1 MSLKPY
7 KLEIRDPETEESVS
21 FGPRKM
27 GAVGRDI
34 LIVKKALG
42 AIVDTQSLIDA
53 RDDNPALDD
62 PDGWFDCMSG
72 TTVSNIEAA
81 TFDKNM
87 QTYLI
92 RFQLDNQ
99 FYILSYLFTKF
110 TVNQDFERLQ
120 SVARRPFAEDPET
133 ETAFNQMSSGGSISR
148 IPGMP
153 RPIIDEYLN
162 SVYTSTQIDLITSM
176 FESEFGTLGEA
187 TLAVLHGWI
196 PRTRVGAKSYHHD
209 PRLFA
214 GQDGAYDLVLLGL
227 YDSFTQGLLT
237 QGIEGTREIIEP
249 IDNFNDYAGSKPKGR
264 EFLEKYKQQVSTR
277 ESIKFDAQGA
287 IAPGENIIKSSYFGA
302 IRYQIKTE
310 EQKSPLYDAF
320 TMISR
325 EHPRTTDPNSLTSE
339 EYADALI
346 RNFEPN
352 PLVDPDPYIIDSQ
365 RMGFFNATEYTMENL
380 PPRLREGATPEEAE
394 EYHSVIARLE
404 DQALTRVLEHFGKPD
419 AWFLD
424 PQDARYLSVYGAV
437 NDVFPNHAG
446 YYSNQANFVLSTDTN
461 IEKFRLI
468 TRAEK
473 YSILEDNRSG
483 EPLIKFVE
491 FRTPSLRPGDNYRAK
506 FILNRYKLDII
517 DEGIN
522 IEFEPEAED
531 IPQGEPPPHP
541 AATESVI
548 AASCDGDPISPAD
561 QQRRYEEYRALASK
575 RKREIARTI
584 RERTLEDYNNN
595 QPLES
600 TSIDLGVFGKA
611 KLNLNTD
618 SYEFTSQAF
627 SGFSD
632 LLTGT
637 GTILGGRNN
646 ISGIANPKFADIT
659 ELTINFP
666 DLESGLGE
674 AAKNLESAQKNCNE
688 DGIKIVP
695 SNFNGATE
703 ASRLKSIAAPLAILI
718 KRENS
723 NFEMGT
729 NEVPGGIPRMNL
741 SGFTGAGLSQLKF
754 RFSPSSDGKGFVVTS
769 LKIGDKQLKN
779 IDNLTRAVPALKNPR
794 TVGYLAQVEEMGS
807 GVGLF
812 VPCEDLGYG
821 KKGLAYIVKHTISL
835 TGTSPEEFN
844 PINKWAQNNIVDPI
858 EKWKGLLKNQDF
870 GLDAKFGTDEM
881 LNVFGDQCLSLKD
894 FFRQFA
900 DKHFLTGLLC
910 DYLRCIKL
918 PNFQFSLPNFV
929 RPSLPDLSIFGWY
942 ISLVNSLIENWSVIL
957 IRFLC
962 AFAKAL
968 MDILSVPFCNEQLRD
983 QLYGSGAH
991 SSPTIKKALIDGLTD
1006 LSIRPE
1012 NVEKSKQLIDEM
1024 ALFLTGEELC
1034 RVLQGGAIDAP
1045 TMNMILRLAEKLG
1058 IEEVDTESTL
1068 REFFETISIFLPE
1081 GFCENLNQSTRIMG
1095 TEDCSETTGLL
1106 DQIRRRMLAND
1117 ATDEEIDH
1125 AVDMAQK
1132 NLLDQATALGILG
1145 KEGLNGII
1153 PTTLEFGNPD
1163 ALVSALPPVL
1173 SEQINRSAKGL
1184 FEYAKMGYVS
1194 SLSSFGPSLFLQSN
1208 RLPKPSDPEFNEES
1222 SIIVQTILENLKLY
1236 AVMGNQRAATE
1247 ERLTEQLHILHQI
1260 YELETYPDSNQTKVL
1275 KVFAQPEG
1283 QTIEVPQEAVQDYLY
1298 LDYDGRA
1305 RTQKSL
1311 FLKPAGFLQSGFY
1324 RTNDSGNIIINGQ
1337 SNPSPRVDMNRS
1349 LADENSLLRDFTFI
1363 GAYKIL
1369 KNAEENSVVTQDEGS
1384 MSFLREKI
1392 NERLSELQA
1401 ILQIHLKSISTP
1413 IAEESYLKILRDV
1426 LSFSYENERER
1437 RQESELI
1444 DASSVSASGP
1454 NDARE
1459 AINLDLSVGPLKSS
1473 IILNEFK
1480 STENTNR
1487 FDPYTVEINDSILFR
1502 RPQKFEYCDTIPGPG
1517 LNEETLT
1524 AEQAENQSIFEE
1536 AIRDIPPGLYTRR
1549 ELFARKMWDSVK
1561 RKVDF
1566 IYDDEQFVD
1575 QTAINQRAILNN
1587 YLNNFLRNH
1596 VYNTESRNFS
1606 EGIFEQIFFSLRD
1619 SRIYDQEN
1627 YYEELK
1633 RRVNGEVYIS
1643 EDGCYKNRYNV
1654 SQFGILSFEKMVTD
1668 ELADQISLELAKPE
1682 NDPYNLDFDDP
1693 SPIEKAIQNVCL
1705 IGFIRVCIVELML
1718 KGSLAYSVWDVE
1730 GVSDEPFMKDFVVR
1744 FVEQELRRHPSMSG
1758 RWEEVISRV
1767 TGIEQPSFAL
1777 KDLTQKQLIRV
1788 QGVSKKI
1795 FQNDSNLDYYNWF
1808 VKYFVPQT
1816 EVSRN
1821 MGNRESAGLR
1831 VGRQGRVGRDPAT
1844 GQQAPSAFEGQIVN
1858 AGGGF
1863 AGTEMIEIENVPDN
1877 FYWQHP
1883 LMDSE
1888 NILTLEDSFNS
1899 LRSPVD
1905 LASNLLGGNNPFFHI
1920 EHCIEVQGP
1929 LAQLETLI
1937 LPGADI
1943 VREMISANEGNIAD
1957 PRLTHVPNRDNR
1969 DFFRLNIENAYGR
1982 LNLPVLNMEDYSLR
1996 TTPELP
2002 EAARGS
2008 SVEEENDL
2016 NRLHEVYHIDDFVE
2030 GLSSVFNADDIE
2042 KYFMHLRGLM
2052 HYDDDPTNAPGGLN
2066 RNTSV
2071 LAANGS
2077 PEAIRRTPTRF
2088 ITKKRKII
2096 SFAHDFVSHN
2106 SDSFFT
2112 PELGR
2117 FGALQR
2123 ATLTDYKENLLRDP
2137 VRFMGNDRSDVYF
2150 DRLTEYLETTPRE
2163 EQYYII
2169 PSDGEQII
2177 DLNSQ
2182 GLSIEEAE
2190 YDGRFLSHIAKDNGT
2205 TTGNNSG
2212 AYIDH
2217 SFERINEDLL
2227 AIKAKLETDG
2237 SRSLEKDIDLEA
2249 PQDEG
2254 GFDLLTHRFS
2264 RDADA
2269 TTVIFENTIG
2279 RIETEEDFNIAKNL
2293 IDNSHEETWVETVFE
2308 FKDAAS
2314 IIVGLHGSFSI
2325 GETFDPAVLSF
2336 SPDLDTIRVFENEFK
2351 GVIDSLYGEGSY
2363 NNAKIDNASD
2373 PNLTQYGRTL
2383 FIRDT
2388 DGPPN
2393 VFLARPLGIDRYAN
2407 QQNTMMWTGDPTIN
2421 PSFETPAQMLQAQ
2434 EPILRD
2440 VQQSSRKLIVEAT
2453 RDFNRD
2459 APHPPEDVI
2468 PENFYKI
2475 PMRVLVTQVYMGDDV
2490 TASEVYC
2497 KIVLPEY
2504 IRNMHMSEEKQRNI
2518 SRLNFA
2524 LTEIANEYIG
2534 HVTAARSTLPH
2545 IENQLPDMNQIRIQY
2560 PSFPDF
2566 TADFTRNHDRDWD
2579 VYNIL
2584 EHNQFCSI
2592 ERIYSRVFANESR
2605 SPEIGGAAN
2614 YNSDMELDT
2623 HFKERGQLMTQ
2634 RRPSSAPENL
2644 SQGYLEDG
2652 EMDVQHYMES
2662 CNYFH
2667 MIPRNADI
2675 HQEKNVFH
2683 KTIFSLNNIFQWYL
2697 RNRRANTLWGALTAP
2712 QGALRGSPMVPGVPT
2727 TTQEIPLAQSYST
2740 EFATQQG
2747 PNQDLERLAVRQLA
2761 TTRAEWAVG
2770 VLPGKSWQNWKN
2782 REQGNDD
2789 ASGWHQNLAV
2799 LATDSLP
2806 GDPQRL
2812 QTSVQETPGFL
2823 ALYPGDEDVS
2833 TISTEGF
2840 APGARAANLVRINKT
2855 DYADW
2860 DFYGGDTPGL
2870 MSDGKGSNP
2879 VNYNRFEHVPIK
2891 NMGMS
2896 LFQSEGV
2903 LSQFDVSVLIQSAV
2917 KRVLIDSTQDGQQ
2930 LRLPLRTYFNITGFC
2945 TENDSHNMSA
2955 MRDIVK
2961 GRPTQF
2967 NLGGFSPFNEVHRFR
2982 PDDLNIGSAS
2992 VDSLVESLE
3001 HITRRLFDL
3010 ASSQASFCIKSEAS
3024 RYNAEIREAP
3034 YRLAIL
3040 NRFITKVRD
3049 TECTP
3054 AQKLLLLTVSSTYD
3068 FAARV
3073 VQGIKILD
3081 DARGSIAMSEAR
3093 DEELVDWAAACVHFL
3108 GSRLLRGPSMR
3119 QDIAR
3124 NQALAS
3130 IFTVPSETV
3139 DGMLMYRA
3147 NPATR
3152 ADSSRAHWIEYIA
3165 GTPETPVDTQWDR
3178 TKAQV
3183 RDFARHGLTVK
3194 DIILQTNYIYAEAF
3208 RDNPHGYPEG
3218 RRGDSYAN
3226 NNYILRALQDVDR
3239 HTEPMATRFGEK
3251 YTAALTRANL
3261 ANEEAEALIRRTT
3274 HLESPEHMSHIA
3286 NDPLIEEAQVISE
3299 GKVEDFLLKLDY
3311 RLFFQLFGIDG
3322 NPARFDPRAGFL
3334 TSHLASVVGRAKEAG
3349 ESLLDYYKHTQP
3361 RLYYSSVSGRPR
3373 RRTLV
3378 EQLVTSH
3385 PTAVVRLAD
3394 RWKTAYDNYTGLT
3407 AQLLGSEMLR
3417 SAVING
3423 QVVRG
3428 LLENSVINQIAR
3440 LVSNTFISA
3449 NLENSADQAM
3459 RIANLQFNGFVQS
3472 ERGIIQ
3478 EVSEEFRS
3486 FLMRG
3491 QSQDIFSVPMAE
3503 YKKSISSFKE
3513 IIDECYDPMTLKEDY
3528 KRLQPWMAD
3537 QLIESEDAKQIFQ
3550 YIFPVKRYQAVSTAF
3565 ATSALAGYSTMP
3577 SVMQTPKASLAALMG
3592 TTAMTRRERTQVF
3605 DNFSQGEFF
3614 KQIMDNATSD
3624 PKGLDCFGFPFPGDF
3639 LSQFGDLLEELF
3651 LQFPSIFFRGIASAV
3666 DPAYKEMKK
3675 HWENCDINKLT
3686 WNGTQWAPTIN
3697 ETRMTAGLMG
3707 TPDGGKDSNYAMI
3720 LPSSPIDIA
3729 AGVAKIASNPFSSSN
3744 WKKFGR
3750 ALERTTGYIYK
3761 GPLALIDGAF
3771 SLKIPCLDVDTG
3783 EWPNTGPWNTNRY
3796 GHPLSPLTAIALTM
3810 PELKGEKRRRQLK
3823 GCGDEPYS
3831 EEQIESSACPD
3842 EDTEPKPFGD
3852 MPTAEEE

>member
-7 KLEIRDPETEESVS
+7 KLEIRDAETEEVVS

-27 GAVGRDI
+27 GATGRDI
-34 LIVKKALG
+34 LIVKKTLG

-53 RDDNPALDD
+53 RDDNPTLDD

-72 TTVSNIEAA
+72 TTISNIEAA

-120 SVARRPFAEDPET
+120 SVAKRPFAEDPDT
-133 ETAFNQMSSGGSISR
+133 ETSINQMSSGGSISR

-153 RPIIDEYLN
+153 RPVIDDYLN

-196 PRTRVGAKSYHHD
+196 PRTRVGIKSYYHD

-237 QGIEGTREIIEP
+237 QGIEDTRELIEP
-249 IDNFNDYAGSKPKGR
+249 IDNFNDYSGVQRKGI

-277 ESIKFDAQGA
+277 ESIKFNEFGT
-287 IAPGENIIKSSYFGA
+287 IHPGENIIKSSYFGA

-320 TMISR
+320 TTISR
-325 EHPRTTDPNSLTSE
+325 THPKTADLNSLTSE

-352 PLVDPDPYIIDSQ
+352 PLVDPDPYIIDSR

-380 PPRLREGATPEEAE
+380 PPRLREDATPEEVE
-394 EYHSVIARLE
+394 EYYRAIAKLE
-404 DQALTRVLEHFGKPD
+404 DQALTRVLEHLGKPD

-437 NDVFPNHAG
+437 NDIFPNHSG

-461 IEKFRLI
+461 IEKFRLLA
-468 TRAEK
+468 RAEK
-473 YSILEDNRSG
+473 YSNLEDNRSG

-506 FILNRYKLDII
+506 FILNRYKLDVI

-522 IEFEPEAED
+522 IEFETEAED
-531 IPQGEPPPHP
+531 LPQGSSPPHP

-548 AASCDGDPISPAD
+548 AASCDGEPVSARD

-595 QPLES
+595 QPLEN
-600 TSIDLGVFGKA
+600 TSIDLGVFGNA
-611 KLNLNTD
+611 TLSLNTD

-627 SGFSD
+627 SGLSD

-637 GTILGGRNN
+637 GTRLGGRND
-646 ISGIANPKFADIT
+646 ISEVANPKFADIT

-695 SNFNGATE
+695 SNFNGTTE
-703 ASRLKSIAAPLAILI
+703 ASRLKSIAAPLATLI

-729 NEVPGGIPRMNL
+729 NNVPGGIPRMNL
-741 SGFTGAGLSQLKF
+741 SGFAGEGLSELKF

-769 LKIGDKQLKN
+769 LKIGDKQLQN

-807 GVGLF
+807 GAGLF

-844 PINKWAQNNIVDPI
+844 PINKWAKNNIVDPI
-858 EKWKGLLKNQDF
+858 EKWRGLLKNQDF

-942 ISLVNSLIENWSVIL
+942 ISLVKSLIKNWEVIL
-957 IRFLC
+957 AQFLC

-968 MDILSVPFCNEQLRD
+968 LDILSVPFCNEQLRD

-1208 RLPKPSDPEFNEES
+1208 RLPKPGDPEFNEES

-1260 YELETYPDSNQTKVL
+1260 YELETYPDGNQTKVL
-1275 KVFAQPEG
+1275 KVFAQPED
-1283 QTIEVPQEAVQDYLY
+1283 QTIEVPQGDVQNYLY
-1298 LDYDGRA
+1298 LDYEGRA
-1305 RTQKSL
+1305 RTQRPL

-1324 RTNDSGNIIINGQ
+1324 RTDDSGNVVINGQ
-1337 SNPSPRVDMNRS
+1337 SDPSPRLDMNRP
-1349 LADENSLLRDFTFI
+1349 LTDVNSLLRDFTFI

-1369 KNAEENSVVTQDEGS
+1369 KNAEENDVVTREEGS

-1401 ILQIHLKSISTP
+1401 MLQIHLKSISTP

-1444 DASSVSASGP
+1444 EASSVSASGP

-1524 AEQAENQSIFEE
+1524 VEQAENQSIFEE

-1575 QTAINQRAILNN
+1575 PTAVNQRAILNN

-1596 VYNTESRNFS
+1596 VYNTESRDFS

-1668 ELADQISLELAKPE
+1668 ELADQINLELAKPE

-1744 FVEQELRRHPSMSG
+1744 FVEQELRRHPSMSN

-1767 TGIEQPSFAL
+1767 TGIEQTNFAL
-1777 KDLTQKQLIRV
+1777 RDLTQKQLIRV

-1816 EVSRN
+1816 EVSRVIA
-1821 MGNRESAGLR
+1821 REDDAEPR
-1831 VGRQGRVGRDPAT
+1831 ANE
-1844 GQQAPSAFEGQIVN
+1844 FEGQVISGV
-1858 AGGGF
+1858 GSVT
-1863 AGTEMIEIENVPDN
+1863 GTENIQIEGVQDKI
-1877 FYWQHP
+1877 YWQHP
-1883 LMDSE
+1883 LMNPE
-1888 NILTLEDSFNS
+1888 GIMTLEDPFSN
-1899 LRSPVD
+1899 LRNPID

-1957 PRLTHVPNRDNR
+1957 PRLTHVPNRNNR

-1982 LNLPVLNMEDYSLR
+1982 LNLPELKIQEYSLR
-1996 TTPELP
+1996 STPELP
-2002 EAARGS
+2002 EAAKGS
-2008 SVEEENDL
+2008 AAEKEADL

-2052 HYDDDPTNAPGGLN
+2052 HYDENPATAPGGIP

-2071 LAANGS
+2071 PAANGN

-2106 SDSFFT
+2106 SDSFFPPAAGERPNMSNYKRALRENPRKFLNE
-2112 PELGR
+2112 PETAAEAYNQFVSELS
-2117 FGALQR
+2117 
-2123 ATLTDYKENLLRDP
+2123 TDNRE
-2137 VRFMGNDRSDVYF
+2137 DR
-2150 DRLTEYLETTPRE
+2150 
-2163 EQYYII
+2163 YYIL

-2177 DLNSQ
+2177 NLISR
-2182 GLSIEEAE
+2182 GVPIEEFQNDE
-2190 YDGRFLSHIAKDNGT
+2190 RFLSRIAMDNGLDVPAEPVL
-2205 TTGNNSG
+2205 NG

-2217 SFERINEDLL
+2217 SFERINDDIPM
-2227 AIKAKLETDG
+2227 AIKAEVIPG
-2237 SRSLEKDIDLEA
+2237 ASRSLEKNIDLEV
-2249 PQDEG
+2249 PVPEG
-2254 GFDLLTHRFS
+2254 GFDLLTHRFNGN
-2264 RDADA
+2264 ADA

-2293 IDNSHEETWVETVFE
+2293 VDNSHEETWVETVFE

-2336 SPDLDTIRVFENEFK
+2336 EPNLETKRIFETRLAET
-2351 GVIDSLYGEGSY
+2351 IDSLYGQDSY
-2363 NNAKIDNASD
+2363 NNAKIENASD
-2373 PNLTQYGRTL
+2373 PKLTQYGRTL

-2388 DGPPN
+2388 DGNPDI
-2393 VFLARPLGIDRYAN
+2393 FLARPLGIDRYAN
-2407 QQNTMMWTGDPTIN
+2407 ADVTKYWTTTYAEGGY
-2421 PSFETPAQMLQAQ
+2421 PSFYVGEAMQA
-2434 EPILRD
+2434 IANADAAATLRRE
-2440 VQQSSRKLIVEAT
+2440 SRKLIVRPAAT
-2453 RDFNRD
+2453 EMLDR
-2459 APHPPEDVI
+2459 HISPPSREDLI

-2475 PMRVLVTQVYMGDDV
+2475 PMRVLVTQVYLGEDV
-2490 TASEVYC
+2490 NPSEVYC
-2497 KIVLPEY
+2497 KVVLPEY
-2504 IRNMHMSEEKQRNI
+2504 IRDMHLGGRRNDNIEK
-2518 SRLNFA
+2518 LNFA
-2524 LTEIANEYIG
+2524 LTQMANEYVDYVEQVRDSMVIANG
-2534 HVTAARSTLPH
+2534 QV
-2545 IENQLPDMNQIRIQY
+2545 PDIDTIRDDEAQE
-2560 PSFPDF
+2560 SFPDF
-2566 TADFTRNHDRDWD
+2566 TTDFTRAHADDW
-2579 VYNIL
+2579 NTHTRL
-2584 EHNQFCSI
+2584 EHPQYCSI
-2592 ERIYSRVFANESR
+2592 EGLYSRVFANESR
-2605 SPEIGGAAN
+2605 PLRADRGPN
-2614 YNSDMELDT
+2614 YNSDLELDDL
-2623 HFKERGQLMTQ
+2623 FQNRGQLMVHRSPPPVNST
-2634 RRPSSAPENL
+2634 PGAVAPLNGDSETSIAVDRL
-2644 SQGYLEDG
+2644 
-2652 EMDVQHYMES
+2652 HFMES
-2662 CNYFH
+2662 CTYFH
-2667 MIPRNADI
+2667 LLPRSADPSANY
-2675 HQEKNVFH
+2675 ESFH
-2683 KTIFSLNNIFQWYL
+2683 KTVFSLHNIFQWYL
-2697 RNRRANTLWGALTAP
+2697 RNRRANTLWGALTAT
-2712 QGALRGSPMVPGVPT
+2712 QGASRGSPAVDGVPT
-2727 TTQEIPLAQSYST
+2727 TTQEIPLAQSYSS
-2740 EFATQQG
+2740 EFLIVGDGLNALNDNQAATG
-2747 PNQDLERLAVRQLA
+2747 
-2761 TTRAEWAVG
+2761 RAHWSVAI
-2770 VLPGKSWQNWKN
+2770 LPGKSWSHWLNHDPGDN
-2782 REQGNDD
+2782 ES
-2789 ASGWHQNLAV
+2789 SGWWGFASDRIHIP
-2799 LATDSLP
+2799 T
-2806 GDPQRL
+2806 GRY
-2812 QTSVQETPGFL
+2812 QTSVQETPGFFT
-2823 ALYPGDEDVS
+2823 LYPGADDVNN
-2833 TISTEGF
+2833 ISTEGF
-2840 APGARAANLVRINKT
+2840 ASGRRAPGQVRINKS
-2855 DYADW
+2855 DYTNWNFFGNDN
-2860 DFYGGDTPGL
+2860 PGL
-2870 MSDGKGSNP
+2870 MSDGIGRNL
-2879 VNYNRFEHVPIK
+2879 VNYNRFEHTPMR
-2891 NMGMS
+2891 NTGQS
-2896 LFQSEGV
+2896 LFHSDGII
-2903 LSQFDVSVLIQSAV
+2903 SQLDISMFIRTSVKKLLLESYPDPELLV
-2917 KRVLIDSTQDGQQ
+2917 EPPETL
-2930 LRLPLRTYFNITGFC
+2930 
-2945 TENDSHNMSA
+2945 
-2955 MRDIVK
+2955 
-2961 GRPTQF
+2961 F
-2967 NLGGFSPFNEVHRFR
+2967 NLEDFYTVSNGQNQVALTDIITDGNQQQFFIGGFEVFN
-2982 PDDLNIGSAS
+2982 DLGPHFDPALLTLDSAS
-2992 VDSLVESLE
+2992 VDGLLTSLE
-3001 HITRRLFDL
+3001 HITRRLSDL
-3010 ASSQASFCIKSEAS
+3010 ASSQVNFCIQTEAS
-3024 RYNAEIREAP
+3024 LYNAEIRQSA
-3034 YRLAIL
+3034 YKLAIL
-3040 NRFITKVRD
+3040 NRFVAKIRAMDFK
-3049 TECTP
+3049 P
-3054 AQKLLLLTVSSTYD
+3054 KIKLLLLTVASIYNLPNSLS
-3068 FAARV
+3068 A
-3073 VQGIKILD
+3073 ILKRAP
-3081 DARGSIAMSEAR
+3081 DAVAVGNPNVEDIS
-3093 DEELVDWAAACVHFL
+3093 DEDLVDWAAACVHFL
-3108 GSRLLRGPSMR
+3108 GSRLIGGTLHLEGS
-3119 QDIAR
+3119 
-3124 NQALAS
+3124 ALDTNLANV
-3130 IFTVPSETV
+3130 FTHGSPRV
-3139 DGMLMYRA
+3139 
-3147 NPATR
+3147 
-3152 ADSSRAHWIEYIA
+3152 YIA
-3165 GTPETPVDTQWDR
+3165 HNTHAHRDANAAAIRRIGGNIDAIGTAASWQNTR
-3178 TKAQV
+3178 SQV
-3183 RDFARHGLTVK
+3183 LDVGRHGMTPRQIIQLTNQFYF
-3194 DIILQTNYIYAEAF
+3194 IIFQDG
-3208 RDNPHGYPEG
+3208 RHGYPPGTEG
-3218 RRGDSYAN
+3218 PSFSN
-3226 NNYILRALQDVDR
+3226 NSHILRALKDPNLHTQYMVDEFGTR
-3239 HTEPMATRFGEK
+3239 YQNALARLNIQSAAATRSL
-3251 YTAALTRANL
+3251 ALDNFRD
-3261 ANEEAEALIRRTT
+3261 
-3274 HLESPEHMSHIA
+3274 PEHIQRLLLSTDSLEWRI
-3286 NDPLIEEAQVISE
+3286 ISE
-3299 GKVEDFLLKLDY
+3299 GKVEDFFLKLDY
-3311 RLFFQLFGIDG
+3311 RLFFQLFGQDG
-3322 NPARFDPRAGFL
+3322 SPNAFDDRTATLRNWFAASAGRQKG
-3334 TSHLASVVGRAKEAG
+3334 HN
-3349 ESLLDYYKHTQP
+3349 ESLLNYYKETRP
-3361 RLYYSSVSGRPR
+3361 RIYYSSVAGQPR
-3373 RRTLV
+3373 RRDLI
-3378 EQLVTSH
+3378 EQLTTSH
-3385 PTAVVRLAD
+3385 PTAVVRLAE
-3394 RWKTAYDNYTGLT
+3394 RWKTAYGNYTGLT

-3440 LVSNTFISA
+3440 LVSNTFISKPSGWAQPGSAA
-3449 NLENSADQAM
+3449 NSRFKA
-3459 RIANLQFNGFVQS
+3459 FVQS
-3472 ERGIIQ
+3472 ENGIIQ

-3486 FLMRG
+3486 FLMKG

-3513 IIDECYDPMTLKEDY
+3513 VIDECYDPMTLKEDY

-3565 ATSALAGYSTMP
+3565 VTSALAGYSTMP

-3686 WNGTQWAPTIN
+3686 WSGTQWAPTIN
-3697 ETRMTAGLMG
+3697 EKEMTAGLMG
-3707 TPDGGKDSNYAMI
+3707 KPNGGKDSNYAMI

-3761 GPLALIDGAF
+3761 GPLALVDGAF

-3783 EWPNTGPWNTNRY
+3783 EWPNTGPWNTDRY

-3831 EEQIESSACPD
+3831 EEQIEDNACPD